1 MENYIKTDNSDNI
14 LELQLNVLVF
24 QEGEYFVAYCPAM
37 QMSSYGDSID
47 EAKQGFDEV
56 MGAYIENCK
65 ENNTLREDLLKIRWT
80 INVQNHAKAEPPTD
94 IDLNIPAGL
103 LRNQFNENW
112 NIPVS

>member
-1 MENYIKTDNSDNI
+1 MENYIKTDNSNNI

-65 ENNTLREDLLKIRWT
+65 ENNTLREDLLKI
-80 INVQNHAKAEPPTD
+80 
-94 IDLNIPAGL
+94 
-103 LRNQFNENW
+103 
-112 NIPVS
+112 